1 MEAVFPIFMAE
12 RQNWGLIGPGAW
24 DTMTWTINNDGSY
37 RIHTEY
43 KAEDTEM
50 DFYDDYGQ
58 LSEQQMKSFYAVI
71 RGKWRNTDIE
81 CRGCDGEAWKM
92 RRYSLAGNLVNSSG
106 KLGYIYGHEKLE
118 KIAEYLLGIK
128 HEEEI

>member
-1 MEAVFPIFMAE
+1 MEAVFTIFMAE

-37 RIHTEY
+37 RIHTECIG
-43 KAEDTEM
+43 M
-50 DFYDDYGQ
+50 DSCDDYGQ
-58 LSEQQMKSFYAVI
+58 LSEQQMQSFYAVI
-71 RGKWRNTDIE
+71 RGKWRNTAIA
-81 CRGCDGEAWKM
+81 CVGCDGEAWEM

-118 KIAEYLLGIK
+118 KIAEYLLEIK
-128 HEEEI
+128 YEKAM